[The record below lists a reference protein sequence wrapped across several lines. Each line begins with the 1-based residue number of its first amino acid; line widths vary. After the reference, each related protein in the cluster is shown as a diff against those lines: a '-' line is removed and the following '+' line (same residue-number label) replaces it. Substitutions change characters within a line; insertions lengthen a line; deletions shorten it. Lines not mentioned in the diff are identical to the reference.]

1 MKNKLT
7 GIIFLTISLFLT
19 VTLQANIQLPALVG
33 DNMVLQQNEKINLW
47 GWADVNE
54 KVSVEFP
61 GQEWSTQTGKDG
73 KWEIV
78 LNPMKAGGPY
88 EMTIKGKNVIVLK
101 NILIGEVWLAS
112 GQSNMEWP
120 LYNINDAKEE
130 IESANF
136 PQIRLFTVEKKYAF
150 QPQKDIISKG
160 WQVCSPATVDSFSAV
175 AYLFGREL
183 HQRYKVP
190 IGLIHSSWGGTPAQT
205 WTSQEGLKPFPELA
219 EKAQFVANISDS
231 EFETYQKSKANWIEN
246 SGTIDRGRTR
256 GASSWAD
263 KEMSTSGW
271 AKMTQPS
278 LWYDHLDLKRFGGT
292 IWFRKEVHIP
302 PKSAG
307 KAIEVSLGN
316 ILLQDSAFFNGY
328 FIGTNTGYDPKRNYP
343 VPGHLVKSGSNMIAL
358 RITGVSEFGG
368 IIGDPRDMYITVG
381 DQKISLEG
389 EWLYKTGPDLS
400 TMPQLKGVSDFSETM
415 PQSPTLLF
423 NGMLA
428 PLIPYT
434 IKGVIWYQ
442 GESNADNM
450 EEADQ
455 YYTLFPAMIK
465 DWRKQWSYDFPFLF
479 VQLAGY
485 KPDHPE
491 PADYPWADLREAQAQ
506 TLALPHTGMATTIDI
521 GEVDDIHPRN
531 KQDVAHRLALAA
543 RKIAYGEDIIAS
555 GPTFSSMKIEGD
567 KIRLKLDNIGSGLW
581 VKGSKYGYVKG
592 FAIAGKNKKFVWAQ
606 AWLEGDEIIIN
617 AKKIKAPVAVR
628 YNWGNSPDGNLYNR
642 EELPAVPFR
651 TDDW

>member
-88 EMTIKGKNVIVLK
+88 EITINGKNTIVLK

-205 WTSQEGLKPFPELA
+205 WTSQEGLKPLPELA

-292 IWFRKEVHIP
+292 IWFRKEV
-302 PKSAG
+302 
-307 KAIEVSLGN
+307 
-316 ILLQDSAFFNGY
+316 
-328 FIGTNTGYDPKRNYP
+328 R
-343 VPGHLVKSGSNMIAL
+343 
-358 RITGVSEFGG
+358 
-368 IIGDPRDMYITVG
+368 
-381 DQKISLEG
+381 
-389 EWLYKTGPDLS
+389 
-400 TMPQLKGVSDFSETM
+400 
-415 PQSPTLLF
+415 
-423 NGMLA
+423 
-428 PLIPYT
+428 
-434 IKGVIWYQ
+434 
-442 GESNADNM
+442 
-450 EEADQ
+450 
-455 YYTLFPAMIK
+455 
-465 DWRKQWSYDFPFLF
+465 
-479 VQLAGY
+479 
-485 KPDHPE
+485 
-491 PADYPWADLREAQAQ
+491 
-506 TLALPHTGMATTIDI
+506 
-521 GEVDDIHPRN
+521 
-531 KQDVAHRLALAA
+531 
-543 RKIAYGEDIIAS
+543 
-555 GPTFSSMKIEGD
+555 
-567 KIRLKLDNIGSGLW
+567 
-581 VKGSKYGYVKG
+581 
-592 FAIAGKNKKFVWAQ
+592 
-606 AWLEGDEIIIN
+606 
-617 AKKIKAPVAVR
+617 
-628 YNWGNSPDGNLYNR
+628 
-642 EELPAVPFR
+642 
-651 TDDW
+651 

>member
-1 MKNKLT
+1 
-7 GIIFLTISLFLT
+7 
-19 VTLQANIQLPALVG
+19 
-33 DNMVLQQNEKINLW
+33 
-47 GWADVNE
+47 
-54 KVSVEFP
+54 
-61 GQEWSTQTGKDG
+61 
-73 KWEIV
+73 
-78 LNPMKAGGPY
+78 
-88 EMTIKGKNVIVLK
+88 
-101 NILIGEVWLAS
+101 
-112 GQSNMEWP
+112 
-120 LYNINDAKEE
+120 
-130 IESANF
+130 
-136 PQIRLFTVEKKYAF
+136 
-150 QPQKDIISKG
+150 
-160 WQVCSPATVDSFSAV
+160 
-175 AYLFGREL
+175 
-183 HQRYKVP
+183 
-190 IGLIHSSWGGTPAQT
+190 
-205 WTSQEGLKPFPELA
+205 
-219 EKAQFVANISDS
+219 
-231 EFETYQKSKANWIEN
+231 
-246 SGTIDRGRTR
+246 
-256 GASSWAD
+256 
-263 KEMSTSGW
+263 
-271 AKMTQPS
+271 
-278 LWYDHLDLKRFGGT
+278 
-292 IWFRKEVHIP
+292 
-302 PKSAG
+302 
-307 KAIEVSLGN
+307 
-316 ILLQDSAFFNGY
+316 
-328 FIGTNTGYDPKRNYP
+328 
-343 VPGHLVKSGSNMIAL
+343 
-358 RITGVSEFGG
+358 
-368 IIGDPRDMYITVG
+368 
-381 DQKISLEG
+381 
-389 EWLYKTGPDLS
+389 
-400 TMPQLKGVSDFSETM
+400 FSETM

-423 NGMLA
+423 NGMLT
-428 PLIPYT
+428 PLTPYT

-465 DWRKQWSYDFPFLF
+465 DWRKQWGYDFPFLF